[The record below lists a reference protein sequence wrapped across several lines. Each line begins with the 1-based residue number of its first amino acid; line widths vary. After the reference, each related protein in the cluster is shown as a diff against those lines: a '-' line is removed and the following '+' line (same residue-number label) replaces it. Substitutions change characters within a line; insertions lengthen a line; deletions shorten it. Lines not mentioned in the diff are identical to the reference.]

1 MSSLETLNPNSEV
14 TRRDQALAMSLHA
27 ARGLQ
32 QILKTNL
39 GPKGTLKML
48 VSGSGSIKLTKDGSV
63 LLHEMSIQ
71 HPTAGLIARAASA
84 QDDITGDGTTTGV
97 VLVGE
102 LLSQCERYLA
112 EGVHARALVE
122 GFERA
127 KDFALEFIEQYKS
140 HPLAGVADAERLA
153 AEQRL
158 IADVARVSLRTKISP
173 VELADQLADIVTG
186 AVEVVR
192 HDVVGKTFD
201 LLMVEI
207 MTMRYHMADETQLV
221 RGLVLDHGARHH
233 DMPKRL
239 ENCYILTCN
248 ASMEYEKSEVNS
260 SMNYSSADQR
270 VKMALA
276 ERAHCDATVQKAI
289 DLLTEVRKTD
299 PKANLVVINQKGI
312 DPPALQMFA
321 DAGIIALRRAKR
333 RNMER
338 ITLACGGVPLNTL
351 EGATVDQ
358 LGHADLVYE
367 QVIGEDKYTFVEGC
381 RFPKSC
387 TILIKG
393 SDDQTIQQ
401 IQDAIRDGLRAAKNV
416 IDDGFATLAGAG
428 AFEVACARDIFR
440 RAASTPGLGKTKLGV
455 EAFARALQ
463 VVPKTL
469 ADNAGFDPIDTLLA
483 VEDEQTRVAE
493 EDHAKPTTGVNLD
506 TGKPFDAAA
515 AGIWDN
521 VCVKRRVIQSS
532 TVIAQ
537 QLLLV
542 DVVMR
547 AGKDTRSGANRA
559 ISAPGPLM

>member
-14 TRRDQALAMSLHA
+14 NRRDQALGMSLHA

-48 VSGSGSIKLTKDGSV
+48 VNGSGGIKLTKDGSV

-102 LLSQCERYLA
+102 LLNQCMRNLA

-122 GFERA
+122 GFEKA
-127 KDFALEFIEQYKS
+127 KNFALEFIEEYKS
-140 HPLAGVADAERLA
+140 HPLEGVPADKLLAE
-153 AEQRL
+153 EKKL
-158 IADVARVSLRTKISP
+158 IDEMARVSLRTKISP

-192 HDVVGKTFD
+192 KDIVGETFD

-221 RGLVLDHGARHH
+221 RGLVLDHGSRHH

-260 SMNYSSADQR
+260 SMNYSNAEQR

-289 DLLTEVRKTD
+289 DLLTELRKTD

-321 DAGIIALRRAKR
+321 DAGILALRRAKR

-338 ITLACGGVPLNTL
+338 LTLACGGTPLNSL
-351 EGATVDQ
+351 ESASVDQ

-393 SDDQTIQQ
+393 SDDHTIQQ

-428 AFEVACARDIFR
+428 AFETACARYIFR

-463 VVPKTL
+463 VIPKTL

-483 VEDEQTRVAE
+483 IEDEQTRVETE
-493 EDHAKPTTGVNLD
+493 EKKKPTIGVNLD
-506 TGKPFDAAA
+506 TGKPMDAAA

-547 AGKDTRSGANRA
+547 AGKDTKTGANRS
-559 ISAPGPLM
+559 ISAAGPLM

>member
-1 MSSLETLNPNSEV
+1 
-14 TRRDQALAMSLHA
+14 LHA

-102 LLSQCERYLA
+102 LLNQCQRNLL

-122 GFERA
+122 GFEKA
-127 KDFALEFIEQYKS
+127 KNFALEFIDQYKS
-140 HPLAGVADAERLA
+140 HPLEGVSGPELLA
-153 AEQRL
+153 AEKKL

-192 HDVVGKTFD
+192 KDIVGETFD

-221 RGLVLDHGARHH
+221 RGLVLDHGSRHH

-260 SMNYSSADQR
+260 SMNYSNAEQR

-276 ERAHCDATVQKAI
+276 ERAHCDATVKKAI

-338 ITLACGGVPLNTL
+338 LTLACGGTPLNTL
-351 EGATVDQ
+351 EGATVDM

-393 SDDQTIQQ
+393 SDDHTIQQ

-463 VVPKTL
+463 VIPKTL
-469 ADNAGFDPIDTLLA
+469 ADNAGFDPVDTLLEI
-483 VEDEQTRVAE
+483 EDEQTRIETE
-493 EDHAKPTTGVNLD
+493 EKKKPTIGVNLD
-506 TGKPFDAAA
+506 TGKPMDAAA

-547 AGKDTRSGANRA
+547 AGKDTKTGANRS
-559 ISAPGPLM
+559 ISAAGPLM